1 MTGFRGEQI
10 VQWKSLAAGHEMK
23 DENQVVVD
31 KTS

>member
-1 MTGFRGEQI
+1 MRKLGIFRREPKT
-10 VQWKSLAAGHEMK
+10 VQFLRLTK

>member
-1 MTGFRGEQI
+1 MSQI
-10 VQWKSLAAGHEMK
+10 GAYRRTSEAVQFLRLTK